1 MVNPIIQSLQL
12 FKVNVLA
19 QRRFSFGTWTSRQHV
34 FIQVQTQKHKAWAEN
49 IISTNQ
55 TEISLEEWAEYT
67 KQYKGK
73 SLDEAWRLTR
83 SRVGLWPDKYLEIM
97 EFAIVDLL
105 AKEENKTALDY
116 LKLPGRAPVPAV
128 FVLLTDALEEIKS
141 GTQRATEKGY
151 THLKV
156 KLFTDHALNK
166 AIIKTVRA
174 VNSDIYLIGDIN
186 CGYENSGTKED
197 LENLRLNL
205 QELSELGLDACE
217 DPSYLSAEEWAWVQS
232 RLERLSLIPDYPMRP
247 SRESIKKINPQM
259 GEIFNIHPGS
269 CGSVMDGIKLGQK
282 IHAMDRGL
290 MIGDDSLIGPACS
303 LWQQLAV
310 GLSAQWVEAVE
321 KDGDSDG
328 YRKAVISLPTKLQ
341 EGKIHY
347 TPQCIGFGLEL
358 DEGKIRQE
366 ANETLLI

>member
-1 MVNPIIQSLQL
+1 MVNQTIQSLKL
-12 FKVNVLA
+12 FKINVLA
-19 QRRFSFGTWTSRQHV
+19 QRRFSFGTWTSRQHI
-34 FIQVQTQKHKAWAEN
+34 FIQVQTPKHTAWAEN
-49 IISTNQ
+49 IISTNR
-55 TEISLEEWAEYT
+55 TDISLEEWAEYA

-73 SLDEAWRLTR
+73 TLDEAWQLTR
-83 SRVGLWPDKYLEIM
+83 SRVGLWPDKYLELM

-105 AKEENKTALDY
+105 SKEDNKTALDY

-128 FVLLTDALEEIKS
+128 FVLLTDALEEIQE
-141 GTQRATEKGY
+141 GTKRATEKGY

-166 AIIKTVRA
+166 VIIKTVRA

-197 LENLRLNL
+197 LESLRLNL
-205 QELSELGLDACE
+205 QELSDLGLDACE
-217 DPSYLSAEEWAWVQS
+217 DPAYLSVEDWGWVQS
-232 RLERLSLIPDYPMRP
+232 RLDKLSLIPDYPMRP
-247 SRESIKKINPQM
+247 SRHSIHQINSQM
-259 GEIFNIHPGS
+259 GQIFNIHPGS
-269 CGSVMDGIKLGQK
+269 CGSVVDGIRLGQK
-282 IHAMDRGL
+282 IHAMNRGL

-328 YRKAVISLPTKLQ
+328 YRKAVISLPTKQ
-341 EGKIHY
+341 QDGKIHY
-347 TPQCIGFGLEL
+347 APQCTGFGLEL